1 MVGCLVAAAA
11 ICALLA
17 VATAADD
24 DTSVVK
30 LSDYPSVLYVTTPFA
45 ICFGALLS
53 EQIVITDARCLHPFS
68 NGDGASKKVSG
79 TLDPDYL
86 MVALPT
92 GNVSTTMHNILLSTQ
107 AFKGID
113 LAESRA
119 STFFGLVANYVDNST
134 FYGVNSSA
142 VHAYY
147 PQSEYVESAQMNFD
161 VGIVTLKHPI
171 KKAKLAVLELA
182 DIDAN
187 MPGLNA
193 LSFAPP
199 STTNDPA
206 TLQTLY
212 EGMDLTRA
220 KKTGVA
226 SLSRKDCDSDYK
238 KAYDLDDM
246 KSFKGHRLPDND
258 SPIFCTSFYDNT
270 TACEEDS
277 SIQITDSGDGV
288 HSVDLNSTLL
298 FVDSGSTIK
307 VVSLGFPHLFEVRSD
322 NSSSCSSNGFI
333 HFPRTS
339 LYIDW
344 IGWASGGSIVSDGS
358 WDDRPL
364 TGNIIE
370 DFVNLDGGAAMLFTS
385 YTAALIAI
393 TTTIVATL
401 VAI

>member
-1 MVGCLVAAAA
+1 MVGFLVLVAA

-17 VATAADD
+17 VAIAAND

-30 LSDYPSVLYVTTPFA
+30 LSDYPSVLYVATPFA

-53 EQIVITDARCLHPFS
+53 DRIVITDARCLHPFS
-68 NGDGASKKVSG
+68 NGDGASDKVSG

-92 GNVSTTMHNILLSTQ
+92 EGISTTMHNILLSTQ
-107 AFKGID
+107 VFKGID
-113 LAESRA
+113 QAGPRA
-119 STFFGLVANYVDNST
+119 STFFGLVANYIDNST

-147 PQSEYVESAQMNFD
+147 PQSEYVESAEMNFD

-171 KKAKLAVLELA
+171 KKAKLAVLELD
-182 DIDAN
+182 DIDAG
-187 MPGLNA
+187 MSGLTA

-199 STTNDPA
+199 STTDDPA

-212 EGMDLTRA
+212 EGIDLTRA
-220 KKTGVA
+220 KKTAVT
-226 SLSRKDCDSDYK
+226 SLSRSDCDSNYK
-238 KAYDLDDM
+238 KAYDLDNM
-246 KSFKGHRLPDND
+246 KSFKGHGLPDNN

-288 HSVDLNSTLL
+288 HSVNLNSTLF
-298 FVDSGSTIK
+298 FVPSGSTIR
-307 VVSLGFPHLFEVRSD
+307 VVGLGFPHLFEVRSD
-322 NSSSCSSNGFI
+322 SSSSCSSNGFI
-333 HFPRTS
+333 HFPRTG

-344 IGWASGGSIVSDGS
+344 IGWSTGGSIVSDGS
-358 WDDRPL
+358 WNDKPL

-370 DFVNLDGGAAMLFTS
+370 DFVNPGGAPALLTS
-385 YTAALIAI
+385 YTTALVTI
-393 TTTIVATL
+393 TTIIVATF
-401 VAI
+401 VAM

>member
-1 MVGCLVAAAA
+1 AA
-11 ICALLA
+11 ICALFA
-17 VATAADD
+17 VAAAAND

-53 EQIVITDARCLHPFS
+53 EQVVITDARCLHPFS

-92 GNVSTTMHNILLSTQ
+92 GNISTTMHNILLSTQ
-107 AFKGID
+107 TFKDID
-113 LAESRA
+113 QAESRA

-134 FYGVNSSA
+134 FFGVNSSA

-147 PQSEYVESAQMNFD
+147 PQSEYIESAQMNFD
-161 VGIVTLKHPI
+161 VGVVTLKHPI
-171 KKAKLAVLELA
+171 KKAPLAVLELD
-182 DIDAN
+182 DIDAD
-187 MPGLNA
+187 MADLTA

-199 STTNDPA
+199 STTDDPA

-220 KKTGVA
+220 KKTGVT
-226 SLSRKDCDSDYK
+226 SLSRSDCDSDYK
-238 KAYDLDDM
+238 KAYGLDDM
-246 KSFKGHRLPDND
+246 KSFKGHGLPDNK

-270 TACEEDS
+270 TACEEDTN
-277 SIQITDSGDGV
+277 IQITDSGDGV
-288 HSVDLNSTLL
+288 HSVNLNSTLF
-298 FVDSGSTIK
+298 FVNSGSTIR
-307 VVSLGFPHLFEVRSD
+307 VVGLGFPHLFEVRTD

-333 HFPRTS
+333 HFPRTG

-358 WDDRPL
+358 WSDKPL

-370 DFVNLDGGAAMLFTS
+370 DFVNPGGAATLLTS
-385 YTAALIAI
+385 YATALIAI
-393 TTTIVATL
+393 TTTIVAAL
-401 VAI
+401 VAM